1 MTAVDGIAALGPE
14 PRTPNSHTGPA
25 TPPPLRPPDVNQ
37 AEAADRNFSFGD
49 FIDVINPLQ
58 HIPGVAEV
66 YRAVTNDQISDQARK
81 TGNTIYGIALGG
93 PVGLGVMLA
102 YNALGDRLETVKD
115 VATPTPDPE
124 VIAKTEG
131 VEPVSIAVS
140 STNNLSVKNEPPTET
155 KIDVPPILGS
165 KIASTGTF
173 DLGNPLN
180 LAEVLG
186 GNSKSAETSK
196 NAPDSVAKTDATKA
210 SSIAYVELSEEL
222 EKPGRIVPD
231 EIGLDRLAT
240 HKSNHLPLDVLRA
253 MQERHAERSA
263 S

>member
-14 PRTPNSHTGPA
+14 PRTPNNYTGPP

-37 AEAADRNFSFGD
+37 AASADRNFSFGD

-102 YNALGDRLETVKD
+102 YNALGDRLETAKN
-115 VATPTPDPE
+115 VATPTPNPE
-124 VIAKTEG
+124 AIAQTES
-131 VEPVSIAVS
+131 VEQITVGDIKI
-140 STNNLSVKNEPPTET
+140 STVPEGIEISTET
-155 KIDVPPILGS
+155 KPDAQPILGN
-165 KIASTGTF
+165 KVASTGTIGP
-173 DLGNPLN
+173 GNPLN

-196 NAPDSVAKTDATKA
+196 NAPDSVAKSDATKA
-210 SSIAYVELSEEL
+210 SSVAYVELSEEP

-231 EIGLDRLAT
+231 ETGLDRLAT